1 MSLGGNKTAIDWE
14 AHMFP
19 QPHDTADLHVP
30 ADLLLQLEDH
40 VPEDE
45 MRDPQNYD
53 VYNAKTLLAVKNG
66 RATGT
71 TFGRVN
77 GFESITRE
85 YHPDHDGGRK
95 VDAVEVLV
103 LDYHTDTD
111 TKTARNDRFSD
122 EGDSGAMVVDRRGR
136 LVGPVTGGGG
146 TDRSKSYITPYH
158 RLKRQIEGQFG
169 EAHLLP
175 PGFDFLF
182 A

>member
-30 ADLLLQLEDH
+30 ADLLLQLQDH
-40 VPEDE
+40 VPEAE

-53 VYNAKTLLAVKNG
+53 VYNAKTLLAVKTG
-66 RATGT
+66 RTTGT

-77 GFESITRE
+77 GFESVTRE
-85 YHPDHDGGRK
+85 YHPDHERGRK

-103 LDYHTDTD
+103 LGYDT
-111 TKTARNDRFSD
+111 TTAKAKIDRFSD
-122 EGDSGAMVVDRRGR
+122 QGDSGAMVVDRRGR